1 MDKQMLHNS
10 DIKGHLGALFSV
22 LIWGTTFISTKV
34 LLKTFTPIEILF
46 MRFIIGYL
54 TLFILSPHKLRIMDK
69 KHEFLFIGAGLSG
82 VTLYFLLE
90 NIALTY
96 TFASNVGI
104 VVSIAPIFT
113 AVFAHIFLDGEKLK
127 PTFFIG
133 FLAAMM
139 GIFLISYNGSTVLKL
154 NPLGDI
160 LAIFAAV
167 VWGVYSIF
175 SKKISTLG
183 YPTITSTRRIFFYG
197 LLFMLPALFFY
208 KIDINPVQLFKPI
221 NSLNILY
228 LGFGAS
234 ALCFVTWNLA
244 AKLLGAVKC
253 SIYIY
258 IVPVITVVTSFII
271 LHEKLTM
278 VAGFG
283 ILLTLIGLILSENKA
298 GNKKQMFQHLIRV
311 RAKRAD
317 EI

>member
-1 MDKQMLHNS
+1 MNKQILHN
-10 DIKGHLGALFSV
+10 DNIKGHLGALFSV

-34 LLKTFTPIEILF
+34 LLKAFTPVEILF
-46 MRFIIGYL
+46 IRFIIGYL
-54 TLFILSPHKLRIMDK
+54 ALFILSPHKLKVKDK
-69 KHEFLFIGAGLSG
+69 KHEFLFLGAGLSG

-113 AVFAHIFLDGEKLK
+113 AVFAHMFLDGERLK

-133 FLAAMM
+133 FIAAMA

-160 LAIFAAV
+160 LAILAAA

-175 SKKISTLG
+175 AKKISSLG

-197 LLFMLPALFFY
+197 LLFMVPALYFF
-208 KIDINPVQLFKPI
+208 KIDIELAQLIKPLYL
-221 NSLNILY
+221 LNILY

-234 ALCFVTWNLA
+234 AFRFISWNLA
-244 AKLLGAVKC
+244 TKLLGAVK
-253 SIYIY
+253 SSVYIY
-258 IVPVITVVTSFII
+258 IIPVITVVTSFII
-271 LHEKLTM
+271 LHEKITL

-283 ILLTLIGLILSENKA
+283 ILLTLIGLIFSESKVKIVN
-298 GNKKQMFQHLIRV
+298 GRIRFYRDLV
-311 RAKRAD
+311 
-317 EI
+317 